1 MKSLNLSAEEKAKY
15 KITENDANEEGAIPL
30 YWQNAIKNSKYFAV
44 NEKDELILAHLK
56 DIQLNLVADKLDYS
70 IDFIFDK
77 NEFFN
82 HDKLTIQFVYD
93 DKKFEPLKQTG
104 TNIIWSS
111 SEKNP
116 LLKTKTKKIKSN
128 F

>member
-15 KITENDANEEGAIPL
+15 KITENDANEEVAIPL

>member
-1 MKSLNLSAEEKAKY
+1 MKSLNLSAEEKAEY
-15 KITENDANEEGAIPL
+15 KIIENDANEEAAIPL
-30 YWQNAIKNSKYFAV
+30 YWLNAIKNSKYFAV

-56 DIQLNLVADKLDYS
+56 DIQLNLVSDKLDYI

-82 HDKLTIQFVYD
+82 HDILTIKFVYD
-93 DKKFEPLKQTG
+93 DKKYEPQKQTG
-104 TNIIWSS
+104 TNIIWFS

-116 LLKTKTKKIKSN
+116 LLKIKKKKKKSN